1 MSPAKK
7 KISKQ
12 KEDISD
18 SQSQLSMEFAFSPQ
32 RIRLILIFICSIYCI
47 AAMRL
52 FYIQII
58 KGGEYQEKARLQYE
72 IVVQMIPQRGQ
83 IFDRNGRVIA
93 MSVNGFSYALDAK
106 MIKNKK
112 AIITAFNQVTGD
124 TTGYYERLIMNAKS
138 SFTYIIRGMT
148 SRHKIIDS
156 IKDPGF
162 IRLSEPKRRYVYG
175 SAGAQVIG
183 YANIDNIG
191 VSGIELHLDS
201 LLQGKKDSVAMKRDA
216 VGNLYPTVEMSDKQ
230 IVKGHNVSLTLDIE
244 LQRIAEYELAEGI
257 MESHAEGGTVI
268 AIYPSTGEI
277 LAMASYPTFDPNHNN
292 NILPEAMRLQ
302 GITDIYEPG
311 STFKLITAC
320 AMIEEGILKPDSKV
334 DGMGGTYRIG
344 NYEIKDSHPMYKM
357 SFSEALE
364 QSSNIVFAKNSDNLS
379 SDKFY
384 KYARDFGFGIF
395 LGIDLP
401 GEVSGIL
408 KKPSAFDASTKRFMA
423 YGYELGATA
432 LQVVNAYATVANR
445 GIMMRPYVIKSI
457 IDNDGGTIMYN
468 KPQRIRSVISNKTSM
483 IVKDMLCG
491 VVDRGT
497 GQEAKIDGIRIAG
510 KTGTAQQLID
520 GKYSK
525 QAYTASFAGFFP
537 ADNPKIA
544 MIVMLH
550 RPKTDIYGG
559 KTAAPIFRK
568 IAQKWITASKLPI
581 NENLTDQELMQSKL
595 IDSALVPDL
604 RGISVEKAREM
615 VHSIG
620 LRLPRNAEGIII
632 EQYVPKGFWLKK
644 GTDIPIKTGDASKK
658 KTMILTDNSQKNIP
672 GNQIRPNVKG
682 MSVRRAMSVLHSAG
696 YQVRVIGQGKVIG
709 QVYNKAGKKE
719 CILSCE

>member
-1 MSPAKK
+1 
-7 KISKQ
+7 
-12 KEDISD
+12 
-18 SQSQLSMEFAFSPQ
+18 
-32 RIRLILIFICSIYCI
+32 
-47 AAMRL
+47 
-52 FYIQII
+52 
-58 KGGEYQEKARLQYE
+58 
-72 IVVQMIPQRGQ
+72 
-83 IFDRNGRVIA
+83 
-93 MSVNGFSYALDAK
+93 
-106 MIKNKK
+106 
-112 AIITAFNQVTGD
+112 
-124 TTGYYERLIMNAKS
+124 
-138 SFTYIIRGMT
+138 
-148 SRHKIIDS
+148 
-156 IKDPGF
+156 
-162 IRLSEPKRRYVYG
+162 
-175 SAGAQVIG
+175 
-183 YANIDNIG
+183 
-191 VSGIELHLDS
+191 
-201 LLQGKKDSVAMKRDA
+201 MKRDA
-216 VGNLYPTVEMSDKQ
+216 VGNLYPTVEMSDKH
-230 IVKGHNVSLTLDIE
+230 IVKGDNVALTLDIE

-268 AIYPSTGEI
+268 AIHPATGEV

-320 AMIEEGILKPDSKV
+320 ALIEEGILKPDSKV
-334 DGMGGTYRIG
+334 NGMGGSYRIG

-525 QAYTASFAGFFP
+525 QAYTASFAGFFLL
-537 ADNPKIA
+537 I
-544 MIVMLH
+544 IL
-550 RPKTDIYGG
+550 
-559 KTAAPIFRK
+559 
-568 IAQKWITASKLPI
+568 KL
-581 NENLTDQELMQSKL
+581 Q
-595 IDSALVPDL
+595 
-604 RGISVEKAREM
+604 
-615 VHSIG
+615 
-620 LRLPRNAEGIII
+620 
-632 EQYVPKGFWLKK
+632 
-644 GTDIPIKTGDASKK
+644 
-658 KTMILTDNSQKNIP
+658 
-672 GNQIRPNVKG
+672 
-682 MSVRRAMSVLHSAG
+682 
-696 YQVRVIGQGKVIG
+696 
-709 QVYNKAGKKE
+709 
-719 CILSCE
+719 

>member
-1 MSPAKK
+1 
-7 KISKQ
+7 
-12 KEDISD
+12 
-18 SQSQLSMEFAFSPQ
+18 
-32 RIRLILIFICSIYCI
+32 
-47 AAMRL
+47 
-52 FYIQII
+52 
-58 KGGEYQEKARLQYE
+58 
-72 IVVQMIPQRGQ
+72 
-83 IFDRNGRVIA
+83 
-93 MSVNGFSYALDAK
+93 
-106 MIKNKK
+106 
-112 AIITAFNQVTGD
+112 
-124 TTGYYERLIMNAKS
+124 
-138 SFTYIIRGMT
+138 
-148 SRHKIIDS
+148 
-156 IKDPGF
+156 
-162 IRLSEPKRRYVYG
+162 
-175 SAGAQVIG
+175 
-183 YANIDNIG
+183 
-191 VSGIELHLDS
+191 
-201 LLQGKKDSVAMKRDA
+201 
-216 VGNLYPTVEMSDKQ
+216 
-230 IVKGHNVSLTLDIE
+230 
-244 LQRIAEYELAEGI
+244 LAEGI

-457 IDNDGGTIMYN
+457 IDNDGGTILYN
-468 KPQRIRSVISNKTSM
+468 KPQRIRSVISNKTSV